1 MPRGRKPG
9 PPKDKFED
17 LDDDYKSAVAG
28 MDEVAIRERIAKVSL
43 DQASLMEAKELDAD
57 LKLKKE
63 VSKEAGAIYREGTKM
78 NKLRIEFARRVLGD
92 KGKETGDSG
101 LPN

>member
-17 LDDDYKSAVAG
+17 LDEDFKNAVAG
-28 MDEVAIRERIAKVSL
+28 MDEAEIKNRIAKISL
-43 DQASLMEAKELDAD
+43 DQVTLMEAKALDAD
-57 LKLKKE
+57 LKLKQE
-63 VSKEAGAIYREGTKM
+63 QSREAGAIYREGTKM
-78 NKLRIEFARRVLGD
+78 NRLRIEFARRVLGD
-92 KGKETGDSG
+92 KGKDTGDSG